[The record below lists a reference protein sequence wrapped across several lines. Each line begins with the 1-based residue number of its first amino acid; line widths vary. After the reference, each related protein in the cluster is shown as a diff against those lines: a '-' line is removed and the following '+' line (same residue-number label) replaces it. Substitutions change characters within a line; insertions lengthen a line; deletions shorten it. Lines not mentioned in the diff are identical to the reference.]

1 MLANGF
7 NSNKLFGV
15 TELSYEKIGKI
26 PNRLNLEEVAMIT
39 RAISGKYSIFRNYL
53 SNNSTKHDE
62 RNLVP
67 LAIMY
72 DGTSWMFRAFDRF
85 EKKKISLRTF
95 TFQELDSHSLTH
107 RVKMIFSSY
116 KQYRKR
122 MRLCYKINIGISG
135 YH

>member
-7 NSNKLFGV
+7 NSNKLFGG

-39 RAISGKYSIFRNYL
+39 RAISGKYSIFCKYL

-72 DGTSWMFRAFDRF
+72 DEQVGCSVLLIDL
-85 EKKKISLRTF
+85 KK
-95 TFQELDSHSLTH
+95 
-107 RVKMIFSSY
+107 
-116 KQYRKR
+116 RK
-122 MRLCYKINIGISG
+122 
-135 YH
+135 